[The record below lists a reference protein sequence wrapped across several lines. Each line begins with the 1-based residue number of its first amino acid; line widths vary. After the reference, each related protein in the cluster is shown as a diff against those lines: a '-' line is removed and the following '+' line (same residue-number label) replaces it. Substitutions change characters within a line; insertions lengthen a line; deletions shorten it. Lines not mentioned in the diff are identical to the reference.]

1 MAAIYILSGYQNYFN
16 RQIKEPKELVAA
28 YPQDLISYYDTGNV
42 TQVINFNPADGVIA
56 HHTVGRPENPYDGS
70 GDYFLWSEDGI
81 NVTSRWF
88 IIEST
93 RTRQG
98 QYNVTLKRDVIA
110 DNYNEVLN
118 SDCFIQKATVSNES
132 NLIYNQEPITTNQI
146 LTSSEPLKDKTKMGW
161 ICGFV
166 DQGQNF
172 ETPTID
178 FDAEYVADETYDSIS
193 DYPYNKYAGS
203 AINPYLFNPTVHFYT
218 KVIGDSSYYR
228 VSIGPLGAL
237 NIQTTVKKVSVFP
250 GSFPIDFQV
259 DNINNFKTYITSK
272 ASEIREAIKK
282 KNANNQHY
290 LSAYI
295 NQSSSPL
302 AEITYTEYTNI
313 NLQKD
318 ITLYIT
324 GEQKYYKVNVKQNY
338 SDSEHVIEYDVENSG
353 YCETAL
359 KDIAR
364 GYTGTHNGSNPVVSS
379 NIVWEYPH
387 ITYTELATVPE
398 ERKVRIVLPQPDAR
412 MTNRTA
418 PFDMFCIPYS
428 DEKLT
433 IQIDVSDNVV
443 SSDTYSFIPNKSK
456 AMALASQIG
465 SKQTAYVYDI
475 QLLPYCPL
483 SDYKVENNKLIIT
496 TKGKGITVAKYL
508 KDNGDFAGQ
517 YYYLFWCNTS
527 SGTFNITKQ
536 LSTNNLKMCN
546 QVDMYRLV
554 SPTYSGQFEFNLARN
569 EGTVNVFNVD
579 YTYLP
584 GSSYIHVNFDY
595 KGLYGYDDNSPR
607 GLVCQGQQSIMYT
620 KNAWAEYSAMNT
632 NLELMF
638 NREIQN
644 INVNRKYQRMGETIS
659 AWTGAIG
666 AGGGIGGLIGGVA
679 GGVAGGIAG
688 GASLAA
694 GYADRAISDKLYQES
709 VSFKKDMHEMQL
721 ENIKALPNSIAKS
734 TAYTENNPI
743 FPVLEYYTCTTEE
756 KDLVAKAIANMGMTV
771 NAVGKPIDYVYNT
784 WNYNG
789 IVSKGFF
796 KATLIR
802 LEDLPEDYH
811 MLQAIA
817 EELSLGIYFKGE

>member
-1 MAAIYILSGYQNYFN
+1 
-16 RQIKEPKELVAA
+16 
-28 YPQDLISYYDTGNV
+28 
-42 TQVINFNPADGVIA
+42 
-56 HHTVGRPENPYDGS
+56 
-70 GDYFLWSEDGI
+70 
-81 NVTSRWF
+81 
-88 IIEST
+88 
-93 RTRQG
+93 
-98 QYNVTLKRDVIA
+98 
-110 DNYNEVLN
+110 
-118 SDCFIQKATVSNES
+118 
-132 NLIYNQEPITTNQI
+132 
-146 LTSSEPLKDKTKMGW
+146 MGW

-178 FDAEYVADETYDSIS
+178 FEAEYVADETYDSLS

-203 AINPYLFNPTVHFYT
+203 AINAYIANPTVHFYT
-218 KVIGDSSYYR
+218 KVIGVSDIYKI
-228 VSIGPLGAL
+228 SIGPFGAAS
-237 NIQTTVKKVSVFP
+237 IQTTVQKVTTFP
-250 GSFPIDFQV
+250 GAQPIDFEV
-259 DNINNFKTYITSK
+259 DSVNNFKIYIAGK
-272 ASEIREAIKK
+272 YREIGEAIRK

-295 NQSSSPL
+295 YQSSTPL
-302 AEITYTEYTNI
+302 TEITYTENTNV
-313 NLQKD
+313 NLQEGT
-318 ITLYIT
+318 TLYIT

-338 SDSEHVIEYDVENSG
+338 SNSEHVIQYDVENSG

-359 KDIAR
+359 KNIAK
-364 GYTGTHNGSNPVVSS
+364 GYTGTHNGNNPVVSA
-379 NIVWEYPH
+379 NIVWEYPK
-387 ITYTELATVPE
+387 ITYTDLATVPE
-398 ERKVRIVLPQPDAR
+398 QRKVRIILPQPDSR

-428 DEKLT
+428 DENFT
-433 IQIDVSDNVV
+433 IQVDVSDNVV
-443 SSDTYSFIPNKSK
+443 SSDTYSFMPNKSK
-456 AMALASQIG
+456 AMTLAAQIG
-465 SKQTAYVYDI
+465 SKQTSYVYDI

-483 SDYKVENNKLIIT
+483 SDYRVEENKLIIT
-496 TKGKGITVAKYL
+496 TKGKGITVAQYL
-508 KDNGDFAGQ
+508 TDTGGVAGQ

-527 SGTFNITKQ
+527 SGTFNITKE
-536 LSTNNLKMCN
+536 LSTANLKMCN

-569 EGTVNVFNVD
+569 AGTVNLFNVD

-584 GSSYIHVNFDY
+584 GSSYIHLNPDFKD
-595 KGLYGYDDNSPR
+595 LYGYDDNSPR

-644 INVNRKYQRMGETIS
+644 MDVNRKYQRMGETIS
-659 AWTGAIG
+659 AWTGALGAAGIG
-666 AGGGIGGLIGGVA
+666 AGLSQGTIFGGLGMPIAGGVA
-679 GGVAGGIAG
+679 GGV
-688 GASLAA
+688 SLAA

-709 VSFKKDMHEMQL
+709 VAFKKDMHEMQL
-721 ENIKALPNSIAKS
+721 ENIRALPNSIAKS
-734 TAYTENNPI
+734 TSYTENNPI

-784 WNYNG
+784 WSYNG
-789 IVSKGFF
+789 IISKGFF
-796 KATLIR
+796 KATLLR